1 MKRMKILSV
10 FLIASVFTFL
20 LFCSCTKQE
29 EKDTTT
35 TVYGTVVDAQTGAAL
50 SAVQVSFGEGHI
62 MGSLYGWEAFASAV
76 TGMDGHFEM
85 TFPQT
90 VMSDPVYTGII
101 RAEKSGYKSYCEKRD
116 VTLGQGNKYQ
126 MDILL
131 SRAK

>member
-1 MKRMKILSV
+1 MKKMYIGAVLV
-10 FLIASVFTFL
+10 AVVALASLVWYG
-20 LFCSCTKQE
+20 CTNEE

-35 TVYGTVVDAQTGAAL
+35 TIYGTVVDAQTGAAV

-62 MGSLYGWEAFASAV
+62 IGSLYGWEAFASAV

-85 TFPQT
+85 TFPQI
-90 VMSDPVYTGII
+90 VMSDPSYTGII
-101 RAEKSGYKSYCEKRD
+101 RAEKSGYHSYCEERS

-131 SRAK
+131 MSAK